1 MTPKR
6 KFSRS
11 GYIHIYHITVDRGV
25 CFYSVA
31 DCLVWF
37 TMLCILAIKYDV
49 QIIAVC
55 IMLNHFHIEARFS
68 TLRKMSLMM
77 QELDS
82 WFTRVY
88 NKQYGRKGPLF
99 DGKYGSA
106 VKLKEQKIREN
117 FIYICNN
124 PVVKKAVVK
133 ASDYRWNFLAYMV
146 SENPFSKR
154 VSTKKQSRKLRCV
167 LLEVENNYKS
177 GYPIGYR
184 FFQGLYNQLEIEEKK
199 LVIDRIISLYN
210 VVDYQTLCKLWG
222 DFGRMCKT
230 LATVWGAE
238 YDLADDNT
246 IEDYRRYYKMIRF
259 AGEIGI
265 DLARGCPEEK
275 MGELARTFRDK
286 IGASKQEIAKL
297 LHCPVLEL
305 YGIQ

>member
-68 TLRKMSLMM
+68 TLRKMYLMM

-146 SENPFSKR
+146 S
-154 VSTKKQSRKLRCV
+154 
-167 LLEVENNYKS
+167 
-177 GYPIGYR
+177 
-184 FFQGLYNQLEIEEKK
+184 
-199 LVIDRIISLYN
+199 
-210 VVDYQTLCKLWG
+210 
-222 DFGRMCKT
+222 
-230 LATVWGAE
+230 
-238 YDLADDNT
+238 
-246 IEDYRRYYKMIRF
+246 
-259 AGEIGI
+259 
-265 DLARGCPEEK
+265 
-275 MGELARTFRDK
+275 
-286 IGASKQEIAKL
+286 
-297 LHCPVLEL
+297 
-305 YGIQ
+305 